1 MGEDLAHHVLALLP
15 IIEQGAGHTVHV
27 AVVLSEELFNM
38 LSVHRLSRVF
48 LLSIPLSE
56 ENVNPLR

>member
-1 MGEDLAHHVLALLP
+1 MLSSV
-15 IIEQGAGHTVHV
+15 IEQGAGHSIHA
-27 AVVLSEELFNM
+27 AVVLAEKLFNM

-56 ENVNPLR
+56 ENVNL